1 MFRSSLHIWRRR
13 LPCWLA
19 TGRLTPGTT
28 KAAHTLRR
36 EGDDLLS
43 EWETPTPVQHN
54 LGPLVLQSAS
64 RWSHHTALECGVTGE
79 KVTYAS
85 LQDSA
90 LRWGGALQRA
100 GVGRGQVVALMMLN
114 SPNFAIAFLG
124 SKLSGAIVSPMN
136 PTFTP
141 GEVSRQIS
149 DSGAKVLV
157 VDSIL
162 ESVAAAGIADL
173 QTPPQLYVVGNS
185 KDARPDFLQ
194 IIRDT
199 NTPFADVTHA
209 EEEEGTSV
217 LMYSS
222 GTSGPPKGAPISSTA
237 LRANLP
243 AVFHPEVFPYAPTTA
258 ETQETVMGLMP
269 FFHAYG
275 VYVVLCMSMM
285 VGAKVVTLPQFLP
298 DVFIATITK
307 HKIGVLHLVPP
318 LLQFLVG
325 HPLVTPAHL
334 ASVRLAMCTSAPCSP
349 HTAHALKEKAP
360 NPVFFQEAYGMTET
374 MPTHYTPL
382 DQEKIGSCGTLLA
395 GVKARVMDPTS
406 GLPLPSDQP
415 GELWIKSSGII
426 TGYHNNLEA
435 TQETITQ
442 DGWLKTGDV
451 AKYDDEGFFYIVDR
465 IKELIKVKGHQ
476 VSPAELEDE
485 LLQHQ
490 GVAEAGV
497 VGVSDTRAGEVPRA
511 YVVKKDPNLTEEDL
525 VTFLA
530 GRLAPHKH
538 LAGGVHFIDQLPKNV
553 TGKILRRELKNLAAV
568 SD

>member
-28 KAAHTLRR
+28 KAAHTLSQYTDGVVSGRR

-307 HKIGVLHLVPP
+307 HK
-318 LLQFLVG
+318 
-325 HPLVTPAHL
+325 
-334 ASVRLAMCTSAPCSP
+334 VRM
-349 HTAHALKEKAP
+349 
-360 NPVFFQEAYGMTET
+360 
-374 MPTHYTPL
+374 
-382 DQEKIGSCGTLLA
+382 
-395 GVKARVMDPTS
+395 
-406 GLPLPSDQP
+406 
-415 GELWIKSSGII
+415 
-426 TGYHNNLEA
+426 
-435 TQETITQ
+435 
-442 DGWLKTGDV
+442 
-451 AKYDDEGFFYIVDR
+451 
-465 IKELIKVKGHQ
+465 
-476 VSPAELEDE
+476 
-485 LLQHQ
+485 
-490 GVAEAGV
+490 
-497 VGVSDTRAGEVPRA
+497 
-511 YVVKKDPNLTEEDL
+511 
-525 VTFLA
+525 
-530 GRLAPHKH
+530 
-538 LAGGVHFIDQLPKNV
+538 
-553 TGKILRRELKNLAAV
+553 
-568 SD
+568 